1 MPYDSDSLERPRTP
15 ATPEDVALLALGAL
29 AETRDLETGAHLL
42 RTQHYM
48 RVLAEG
54 LAPHRRFR
62 AFLTPAA
69 VLLCFKSA
77 PLHDIGK
84 VGIPDRILR
93 KPGRL
98 TPEEYD
104 IMKGHAALG
113 RAAIEAAERRA
124 GHPVPFLA
132 FAKDI
137 AWAHHERWDGGGYPR
152 GLAGEAI
159 PIPARLM
166 AVADVYDALVAPRV
180 YKPGLGLGLARD
192 ILAAGAGSHF
202 DPDVVEA
209 FLAAEST
216 FREIARTF
224 ADSLP
229 PGPPGAA
236 V

>member
-1 MPYDSDSLERPRTP
+1 MPYEYESHP
-15 ATPEDVALLALGAL
+15 ATTEDVVLLALGAL
-29 AETRDLETGAHLL
+29 AETRDLETGGHLL

-48 RVLAEG
+48 RILAER
-54 LAPHRRFR
+54 LAPHPRFR

-69 VLLCFKSA
+69 INLCFKSA

-98 TPEEYD
+98 TPEEFE

-113 RAAIEAAERRA
+113 RDAIAAAERRA
-124 GHPVPFLA
+124 GRSVPFLA

-137 AWAHHERWDGGGYPR
+137 AWAHHERWDGAGYPR
-152 GLAGEAI
+152 GLAEEAI

-180 YKPGLGLGLARD
+180 YKPGLGHALARD
-192 ILAAGAGSHF
+192 TLAAGAGFHF
-202 DPDVVEA
+202 DPAVVEA
-209 FLAAEST
+209 FLATEVT
-216 FREIARTF
+216 FREIAGAF
-224 ADSLP
+224 AEPLP
-229 PGPPGAA
+229 PGPPGPGL
-236 V
+236 